1 MHHTIFP
8 ILTLL
13 VDNEFG
19 VLVRVGSQIR
29 REGWNIKSLAV
40 AETTD
45 PAVSRIT
52 LSLECFE
59 ATLQGVLHK
68 LMRLQCVR
76 SVSSYDP
83 ARDICR
89 EMALL
94 RIADGDWPA
103 AQPIAAASGAKLLS
117 QDGGYR
123 MLELCAPPEELA
135 GHIEALRAVAAVE
148 AARTGAVTL
157 EKTPPRQ
164 EAAP

>member
-1 MHHTIFP
+1 MHNTIFP

-19 VLVRVGSQIR
+19 VLVRVSSQIR

-45 PAVSRIT
+45 PAVSRLT
-52 LSLECFE
+52 LSLECFA

-68 LMRLQCVR
+68 LARLQCVR
-76 SVSSYDP
+76 NVSYYDP
-83 ARDICR
+83 ARDACR

-94 RIADGDWPA
+94 RVPEENW
-103 AQPIAAASGAKLLS
+103 AAAEPVAAAAGARLLS
-117 QDGGYR
+117 QGGGYR
-123 MLELCAPPEELA
+123 MLELCAEPEELTRRIA
-135 GHIEALRAVAAVE
+135 ALGAVAAVE

-157 EKTPPRQ
+157 EKTPQQ
-164 EAAP
+164 EAEA